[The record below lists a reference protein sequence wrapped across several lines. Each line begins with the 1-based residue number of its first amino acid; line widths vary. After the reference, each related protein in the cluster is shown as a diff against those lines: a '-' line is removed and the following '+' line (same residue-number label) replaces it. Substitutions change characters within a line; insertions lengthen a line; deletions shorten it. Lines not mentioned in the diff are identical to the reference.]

1 MVEDKDR
8 AQDLVQK
15 LFKKG
20 LIADSEL
27 VAKTER
33 MFMSYKSQKIQD
45 NTVLVKLVTTNEKVD
60 ELIRELKSLVARP
73 ADSDVAADIVATKL
87 SSGSKDY
94 FKWVKEQVSNKVDKD
109 PETQSDETTV
119 DADGFVQLG
128 KVPKVIG

>member
-1 MVEDKDR
+1 M
-8 AQDLVQK
+8 QK
-15 LFKKG
+15 LFRKA

-60 ELIRELKSLVARP
+60 ELVRELKALVAKP

-94 FKWVKEQVSNKVDKD
+94 FKWVKEQVSNKVEKD
-109 PETQSDETTV
+109 PETESDETTV
-119 DADGFVQLG
+119 DADGFV
-128 KVPKVIG
+128 